1 MKTIFKLLIF
11 VNILALTGCNAC
23 NTIPEE
29 DPKQKAYE
37 DSLMQ
42 IERDDALKNAA
53 LLLDSN
59 SKNDTAK
66 KTHLDC
72 KK

>member
-1 MKTIFKLLIF
+1 MKTLVKIIIL
-11 VNILALTGCNAC
+11 VNILALAGCNAC

-53 LLLDSN
+53 MLLDSN
-59 SKNDTAK
+59 NKKDSAAK
-66 KTHLDC
+66 SHLDC